1 MRLRLLGVSVVA
13 ALAGALALAG
23 VSLALDIADGDPPP
37 GTVGVPY
44 SFTWKAS
51 EGSGSY
57 PMSWSIQNGALP
69 PGLTLSTSNDTRSA
83 TASGTPTAGGS
94 YSFYLVLKDKPNS
107 GGPPSTEQKFTI
119 NIGEGLSIVTGTLPN
134 GSVGTAYGF
143 QLSTS
148 GGTASSW
155 TVTTGS
161 LPAGL
166 TLGNTGAITGT
177 PTAASL
183 STFTVRASDGSR
195 VATKQFTLGIAEPV
209 VVTAPDETTVKL
221 GRAFLVS
228 FSATGGVQPYKWS
241 AAALPTGVNI
251 DPATGKVGGRP
262 ATEGDIQLAVTATDA
277 LGTTQTSTAVVHVVG
292 KVSITTTE
300 LPVARNGKRY
310 RATLEAEG
318 GGEPLTLRLLGGLP
332 RGLTFDAAQGV
343 LQGVPKL
350 AARKPLV
357 KTKVKHTA
365 SGDKRV
371 RVVIQR
377 KPLAH
382 RYTLYFLVRDS
393 LGQRAS
399 QKLHLTV
406 TP

>member
-1 MRLRLLGVSVVA
+1 MRLRVIGVSLLA

-23 VSLALDIADGDPPP
+23 AAFALDIADGDPPS
-37 GTVGVPY
+37 GTVGAAY
-44 SFTWKAS
+44 SYTFKLS
-51 EGSGSY
+51 PGSGS
-57 PMSWSIQNGALP
+57 PGVTWSISSGALP
-69 PGLTLSTSNDTRSA
+69 PGLSLHGNDRTA
-83 TASGTPTAGGS
+83 TVSGTPTQAGS
-94 YSFYLVLKDKPNS
+94 FSFYLQARDAP
-107 GGPPSTEQKFTI
+107 GPWVCCTEVQYTI
-119 NIGEGLSIVTGTLPN
+119 KIGEGLNIVTGALPN
-134 GSVGTAYGF
+134 GNVGTAYGF
-143 QLSTS
+143 QLGTS
-148 GGTASSW
+148 GGTANSW
-155 TVTTGS
+155 TVTAGS

-177 PTAASL
+177 PTTASL

-241 AAALPTGVNI
+241 ATGLPTGVNI
-251 DPATGKVGGRP
+251 DAATGKIGGRP
-262 ATEGDIQLAVTATDA
+262 AAEGDIQLAVTATDA

-292 KVSITTTE
+292 KVSITTTD
-300 LPVARNGKRY
+300 LPAARNGKRY

-382 RYTLYFLVRDS
+382 RYTLYFLVRDA

-406 TP
+406 AP

>member
-1 MRLRLLGVSVVA
+1 MRLRVICVSLLA
-13 ALAGALALAG
+13 AFAGALTLAGAG
-23 VSLALDIADGDPPP
+23 LALDIADGDPPA
-37 GTVGVPY
+37 GTVGVAY
-44 SFTWKAS
+44 SYTFMLS
-51 EGSGSY
+51 PGSGS
-57 PMSWSIQNGALP
+57 PGVTWNISSGALP
-69 PGLTLSTSNDTRSA
+69 PGLTLHGNDRTA
-83 TASGTPTAGGS
+83 TVSGTPTQAGS
-94 YSFYLVLKDKPNS
+94 YRFYLQARDAP
-107 GGPPSTEQKFTI
+107 GPWVCCTEVQYTI
-119 NIGEGLSIVTGTLPN
+119 NIGEGLSIVTGALPN
-134 GSVGTAYGF
+134 GTVGTPYGF
-143 QLSTS
+143 QLGTA
-148 GGTASSW
+148 GGTANSW
-155 TVTTGS
+155 TVTSGS
-161 LPAGL
+161 LPTGL
-166 TLGNTGAITGT
+166 SLGNNGAITGT

-195 VATKQFTLGIAEPV
+195 VATKQYTLGIAEPV
-209 VVTAPDETTVKL
+209 VVTAPDEETVKL
-221 GRAFLVS
+221 GRAFVVS
-228 FSATGGVQPYKWS
+228 FAATGGVQPYKWT
-241 AAALPTGVNI
+241 ATELPTGVNI

-262 ATEGDIQLAVTATDA
+262 ASEGDLQLSVTATDA
-277 LGTTQTSTAVVHVVG
+277 LGTAQSSTAVVHVVG

-300 LPVARNGKRY
+300 LPPARNGKRY

-318 GGEPLTLRLLGGLP
+318 GGEPLTLKLLGGLP
-332 RGLTFDAAQGV
+332 RGLTFDADQGV

-365 SGDKRV
+365 TGDKRV

-382 RYTLYFLVRDS
+382 RYTLYFLVSDS

>member
-1 MRLRLLGVSVVA
+1 MRLRVIGVSLLA

-23 VSLALDIADGDPPP
+23 AAFALDIADGDPPS
-37 GTVGVPY
+37 GTVGAAY
-44 SFTWKAS
+44 SYTFKLS
-51 EGSGSY
+51 PGSGS
-57 PMSWSIQNGALP
+57 PGVTWSISSGALP
-69 PGLTLSTSNDTRSA
+69 PGLSLHGNDRTA
-83 TASGTPTAGGS
+83 TVSGTPTQAGS
-94 YSFYLVLKDKPNS
+94 FSFYLQARDAP
-107 GGPPSTEQKFTI
+107 GPWVCCTEVQYTI
-119 NIGEGLSIVTGTLPN
+119 KIGEGLNIVTGALPN
-134 GSVGTAYGF
+134 GNVGTAYGF
-143 QLSTS
+143 QLGTS
-148 GGTASSW
+148 GGTANSW
-155 TVTTGS
+155 TVTAGS

-221 GRAFLVS
+221 GRTFLVS

-241 AAALPTGVNI
+241 ATGLPTGVNI
-251 DPATGKVGGRP
+251 DAATGKIGGRP
-262 ATEGDIQLAVTATDA
+262 AAEGDIQLAVTATDA

-292 KVSITTTE
+292 KVSITTTD
-300 LPVARNGKRY
+300 LPAARNGKRY

-382 RYTLYFLVRDS
+382 RYTLYFLVHDA

-406 TP
+406 AP

>member
-1 MRLRLLGVSVVA
+1 MRLRVIGVSLLA
-13 ALAGALALAG
+13 ACAAALALAG
-23 VSLALDIADGDPPP
+23 AGLALDIADGEPPS
-37 GTVGVPY
+37 GTVGVAY
-44 SFTWKAS
+44 SYTFMLS
-51 EGSGSY
+51 PGSGS
-57 PMSWSIQNGALP
+57 PGVTWSISSGALP
-69 PGLTLSTSNDTRSA
+69 PGLSLHGNDRTA
-83 TASGTPTAGGS
+83 TVSGTPTQPGS
-94 YSFYLVLKDKPNS
+94 YRFYLQARDAP
-107 GGPPSTEQKFTI
+107 GPWVCCTEVQYTI
-119 NIGEGLSIVTGTLPN
+119 NIGEGLSIVTGALPN

-143 QLSTS
+143 QLGTS
-148 GGTASSW
+148 GGTANSW
-155 TVTTGS
+155 TVTAGS
-161 LPAGL
+161 LPTGL
-166 TLGNTGAITGT
+166 SLGNTGAITGT

-209 VVTAPDETTVKL
+209 VVTAPDETSVKL
-221 GRAFLVS
+221 GRAFVVS
-228 FSATGGVQPYKWS
+228 FSATGGVQPYQWS
-241 AAALPTGVNI
+241 ATGLPTGVNI

-262 ATEGDIQLAVTATDA
+262 ASEGDLQLAVTATDA
-277 LGTTQTSTAVVHVVG
+277 LGTAQSSTAVVHVVG
-292 KVSITTTE
+292 KISITTTA
-300 LPVARNGKRY
+300 LPAARNGKRY

-318 GGEPLTLRLLGGLP
+318 GGEPLELKLLGGLP
-332 RGLTFDAAQGV
+332 RGLTFDADQGV

-357 KTKVKHTA
+357 RTKVKHTA
-365 SGDKRV
+365 TGVKRV

-399 QKLHLTV
+399 QKLRLTV